1 MRSLK
6 TQKRMA
12 ASLLKSGS
20 NRVIIK
26 SDNLSDVK
34 SAITREDVR
43 GLIVKGVISKKKV
56 KGISRGRA
64 RVIQSQKKKGR
75 RKGFGSRKGAKNA
88 RTPKK
93 QLWVK
98 RVRAQR
104 NLVKELKSKDLIENN
119 VFTKSYALIKG
130 GFFRSRSHI
139 KVYLND
145 HGLIKKVKK

>member
-1 MRSLK
+1 MKSLK
-6 TQKRMA
+6 TQKRVA

-20 NRVIIK
+20 NRVVIK

-43 GLIVKGVISKKKV
+43 GLIVKGIISKKKV

-64 RVIQSQKKKGR
+64 RVIQAQKKKGR
-75 RKGFGSRKGAKNA
+75 RKGFGNRKGAKNA

-93 QLWVK
+93 RLWVN

-104 NLVKELKSKDLIENN
+104 KLVKDFKSKELIDNN
-119 VFTKSYALIKG
+119 VFTKTYSLIKG

-145 HGLIKKVKK
+145 HGLINKVKK